1 MSRSKNTIKNS
12 DASSTPIKVKYSA
25 TYASQSLYSNGITT
39 NRGIYYSAPKAGTN
53 AFTLRNN
60 YAVMRQLYYQN
71 YLTGSVIGSA
81 SYWDSSLQSTAAS
94 GTFDDDNRY
103 FPSATGSN
111 IAFIA
116 IPRSQFGEQIS
127 RHTFKLA
134 STDNTTYN
142 IIDDGNGNIVDTFNN
157 NLHVGN
163 ILYAQG
169 IVTITHPDYIA
180 ISLNTSFGAT
190 LSIAAAPS
198 PTPTP
203 TVSSTPGAS
212 KSPTPSITK
221 TPSLTPTLT
230 PSVTKTPSLT
240 PTKTAS
246 KTPTP
251 TKTPSKTVTPSI
263 TPSKTITPTPTPS
276 ITITPSSSPPPPIPQ
291 AYITIYAARDGSS
304 QLLAG
309 AVNSGDIIDD
319 ITITGTITKYSAYSC
334 LGFAGACAFTG
345 GTQLFIPSGTTN
357 GSSTFS
363 PQLCASSTELTAKP
377 TALYVNSVRI
387 ISNNQQVTINGNV
400 YVIIGYDICG
410 LL

>member
-39 NRGIYYSAPKAGTN
+39 NRGIYYSAPKVRTN
-53 AFTLRNN
+53 AYTLRNN

-127 RHTFKLA
+127 RHTFKLV

-180 ISLNTSFGAT
+180 ISLNTSFGAVI
-190 LSIAAAPS
+190 SVAVAPS

-221 TPSLTPTLT
+221 TPSLTPTVT
-230 PSVTKTPSLT
+230 PSLTKTPSLT

-276 ITITPSSSPPPPIPQ
+276 ITITPSASPAVIPQ
-291 AYITIYAARDGSS
+291 AYISVYGYNDASGYIIANAD
-304 QLLAG
+304 
-309 AVNSGDIIDD
+309 NSGDVIDT
-319 ITITGTITKYSAYSC
+319 ITITGTISKYSGAGCSGLLGGCGFSGINSLVIAAGTPNASHNETGRLC
-334 LGFAGACAFTG
+334 LD
-345 GTQLFIPSGTTN
+345 GTFPNWKATSLVVNGTTI
-357 GSSTFS
+357 T
-363 PQLCASSTELTAKP
+363 
-377 TALYVNSVRI
+377 
-387 ISNNQQVTINGNV
+387 SNNQQVTINGNV
-400 YVIIGYDICG
+400 YVITGYNVCTA
-410 LL
+410 L